1 MNHKVN
7 QEFRFETY
15 KQKILNDKNGK
26 IDDFDKISNL
36 KIFIFRCLGFQKIL
50 IFSDAEEALMV
61 TVCRKHTASFE
72 TYPKWLEVSN
82 IKRF

>member
-26 IDDFDKISNL
+26 IDDFDKIEVLSN
-36 KIFIFRCLGFQKIL
+36 F
-50 IFSDAEEALMV
+50 
-61 TVCRKHTASFE
+61 T
-72 TYPKWLEVSN
+72 
-82 IKRF
+82 RFFCWKVNLF